1 MIRDRISRRALLGG
15 AAAAS
20 LVTLGLPAR
29 RTLWAAPPPTS
40 PVVLGRCQTYDLGDV
55 VTCLG
60 VMIGQLGGLDSL
72 VAGKTVAVK
81 VNVSGGSRDPFLGLS
96 AGRTYQVHPSVVH
109 ALALV
114 LDRAGAKRIRI
125 LESTKW
131 KAPLEQSLSLSGWDI
146 NAFRALQAAVEFED
160 TRNFG
165 SGTHYVGVKV
175 PGGGSLYPGYY
186 LNHSY
191 TDCDVFVSVAKLK
204 NHEMAGVTLSM
215 KNSFGITPNALYG
228 QSIHDETSTENR
240 LDMLHTGKIRPPQG
254 LPLEID
260 PTAPRRATY
269 RVPRVTVDMLGIRP
283 IDLALIDGIETVS
296 GGEGP
301 WVQGLKLQQ
310 PKLLIAGRNAVCT
323 DAIACACMG
332 YAPNAAPGTGPF
344 PGDNHLALAAQ
355 QNLGTHR
362 PEEIEVRGL
371 TVQEALHP
379 FRWEPKTRAS

>member
-1 MIRDRISRRALLGG
+1 MID
-15 AAAAS
+15 
-20 LVTLGLPAR
+20 
-29 RTLWAAPPPTS
+29 
-40 PVVLGRCQTYDLGDV
+40 
-55 VTCLG
+55 
-60 VMIGQLGGLDSL
+60 QLGGLDSL

-96 AGRTYQVHPSVVH
+96 AGRTYQVHPSVIH
-109 ALALV
+109 ALAIV

-125 LESTKW
+125 LESTKLR
-131 KAPLEQSLSLSGWDI
+131 APLEQSLSLSGWDI
-146 NAFRALQAAVEFED
+146 NAFRTLKAAVEFED

-204 NHEMAGVTLSM
+204 NHETAGVTLSM

-254 LPLEID
+254 LPLEVD
-260 PTAPRRATY
+260 PSAPRRATY
-269 RVPRVTVDMLGIRP
+269 RVPRVTVDMVGIRP

-332 YAPNAAPGTGPF
+332 YAPTAAPGTGPF

-362 PEEIEVRGL
+362 PEDIEVRGL

-379 FRWEPKTRAS
+379 FRWEPKSRAP